1 MDRTGF
7 AIVGAQ
13 NFAAEYI
20 SRVRS
25 LRDEG
30 LRLTGVVVTDG
41 KGEAEC
47 ARELRSEGFRIYD
60 SYEELLRTGHDHVD
74 VIGLPVSISAHA
86 DLSIAGMTH
95 GYDVLLEKP
104 PAPTIGELDAIR
116 RTADRTGNFC
126 SIGFQHLHAPSIQ
139 RLKRTLL
146 EGSLGDLESL
156 ACKGCWPRADS
167 YYERNPW
174 AGELVH
180 QGDVVLD
187 GPVNNAFAHFLQ
199 NMLFLAGD
207 GVHETASLAEVTAE
221 RYRANPTIRA
231 ADIACV
237 HATTERNVEIGLY
250 VTHASAERRD
260 PRIQVTGTDGTAE
273 WRYDGTTTVQTDDG
287 NRLEFDNKGADLGRE
302 VFRTAAQYEQ
312 GLRDKLYCTPDN
324 TRAFV
329 VAVDGSFESSGSVVP
344 LPEDEVHTET
354 TEDKAVHHVVDGVDD
369 LLREAFSQRALPSEI
384 GVSWAEPRSSVDVTQ
399 YARFTPFA

>member
-41 KGEAEC
+41 KGEAER
-47 ARELRSEGFRIYD
+47 ARELRSEGFKVYD
-60 SYEELLRTGHDHVD
+60 TYDELLRTGHDHVD
-74 VIGLPVSISAHA
+74 VIGLPVSIPAHA
-86 DLSIAGMTH
+86 DLSIAAMTH

-126 SIGFQHLHAPSIQ
+126 SIGFQHLHAPSIR
-139 RLKRTLL
+139 RLKRTIL
-146 EGSLGDLESL
+146 EGSLGDIESI
-156 ACKGCWPRADS
+156 ACKGCWPRADT

-207 GVHETASLAEVTAE
+207 GVHETASLTEVTAE

-231 ADIACV
+231 ADVACV
-237 HATTERNVEIGLY
+237 HATTQRDVEIGLY
-250 VTHASAERRD
+250 VTHASAERQD
-260 PRIQVTGTDGTAE
+260 PRIHVTGTNGTAE
-273 WRYDGTTTVQTDDG
+273 WRYDGTTIVRTDDG
-287 NRLEFDNKGADLGRE
+287 NRFEFDNEGLDLGRE

-312 GLRDKLYCTPDN
+312 GLRDELYSTPDN
-324 TRAFV
+324 TREFV
-329 VAVDGSFESSGSVVP
+329 VAVDGSFESSESIVP
-344 LPEDEVHTET
+344 LPEDVVHTET
-354 TEDKAVHHVVDGVDD
+354 ADDGAVHHVVDGIDG
-369 LLREAFSQRALPSEI
+369 LLSQAFSQRVLPSATD
-384 GVSWAEPRSSVDVTQ
+384 VPWAEPRRSVNVSEYTQ
-399 YARFTPFA
+399 FTPFA